1 MFWMVQSSPAPRI
14 DSFQADFLFLYYLKT
29 SENHRISYFFRGYRN
44 TALARSH
51 ESTEISY
58 KVFCTKSVFFFW
70 FLEALGSFNQYL
82 RKVFRKNNFSYPLI
96 RLRTCK
102 YAGIRNVSF
111 FGKFCVRT
119 K

>member
-58 KVFCTKSVFFFW
+58 KVFCTKSVFFFG
-70 FLEALGSFNQYL
+70 FLKLWDHSISTCAKCSE
-82 RKVFRKNNFSYPLI
+82 KNNFSYPLI

-102 YAGIRNVSF
+102 YPGIRNVSF